1 MCVSKL
7 ASLIDLPPNPI
18 YRKASIPMA
27 GKSKSS
33 MTVKTRKPFA
43 IAMLVVIAW
52 FIITGV
58 FGPLFGKLTSVQ
70 ENNNSSFLP
79 KGAEATQASEVIQT
93 FSGKDSFNFP
103 TLILFEG
110 DVTPKT
116 IAAVNDDLVKVGSV
130 TLDGTS
136 AKISDYLAPNQQITV
151 FPSQDGKAILGNIPL
166 DGNSIAKLLPNDK
179 PVLPAI
185 VEALRADIKPI
196 AEANGLTHYVTGPGG
211 LLGDLF
217 GAFGTL
223 DSSLL
228 LTTLAVVAIIL
239 IVVYRSPILWIIPLI
254 SAMFALSTAGG
265 IVYLLAK
272 NNIIDVDGQSQGI
285 LSVLVLGAATDYAL
299 LLIARYREE
308 LHHHES
314 RFDAMRAAY
323 KGVWEPILASGSTVS
338 ISLLILLFSQLTN
351 TASLGPIGAIG
362 IVCSMITIL
371 TLLPAFLLLF
381 GRWIFWPRRPEFDGD
396 DHVMTGTWNKVGKLI
411 EKNPRRAWIISGAF
425 LLLLASAS
433 TTLKADGIGTVDTFT
448 GNPESVVGQKLLLQH
463 FPGGEGDP
471 TQIVVAA
478 DKIDAVSAAVKGAPG
493 VTDVTP
499 LLDGFAVPGQPLPK
513 IKIVDNKVVLNVTL
527 DKAPDSVEAGNDIPK
542 IRELA
547 HAADATSLVGG
558 TSAVYFDVRTANG
571 RDNRTI
577 IPIILFV
584 ITLILGLLLRSI
596 LSAVLLLGTVVLS
609 YFATLGVCALVF
621 NHIFGFAGGDNSFPL
636 FAFIFL
642 VALGIDYNIFLMTRV
657 REESQKIGT
666 RAGVIKGL
674 TVTGAVITS
683 AGIVLAATFAVLGL
697 LPLVPL
703 AEIGFAVAF
712 GVLLDTIIVRSI
724 LVPALVHEIGPKV
737 WWPSKLQHEGKKA
750 TQLK

>member
-1 MCVSKL
+1 
-7 ASLIDLPPNPI
+7 
-18 YRKASIPMA
+18 MA

-33 MTVKTRKPFA
+33 TTVKNRKPFA

-116 IAAVNDDLVKVGSV
+116 IAAVNDHIAKVGSI

-196 AEANGLTHYVTGPGG
+196 AESNGLTHYVTGPGG

-223 DSSLL
+223 DSTLL
-228 LTTLAVVAIIL
+228 LTTLSVVAIIL
-239 IVVYRSPILWIIPLI
+239 IIVYRSPILWIIPLL

-272 NNIIDVDGQSQGI
+272 NDIIDVDGQSQGI

-396 DHVMTGTWNKVGKLI
+396 DHVMSGTWSKVGKVI
-411 EKNPRRAWIISGAF
+411 DKNPRRSWIIAGIF
-425 LLLLASAS
+425 LLLLASAAP
-433 TTLKADGIGTVDTFT
+433 TLKADGIGTVDTFT
-448 GNPESVVGQKLLLQH
+448 GNPESVVGQKLLLKH

-478 DKIDAVSAAVKGAPG
+478 DKIEAVSAAVKGAPG

-513 IKIVDNKVVLNVTL
+513 IKVVNNKAILNVTL

-542 IRELA
+542 IRELS
-547 HAADATSLVGG
+547 HAADPTSLVGG

-596 LSAVLLLGTVVLS
+596 FSAVLLLGTVVLS
-609 YFATLGVCALVF
+609 SFATLGVCALVF
-621 NHIFGFAGGDNSFPL
+621 NHVFGFAGGDNSFPL

-703 AEIGFAVAF
+703 AQIGFAVAF

>member
-1 MCVSKL
+1 MQRAQK
-7 ASLIDLPPNPI
+7 N
-18 YRKASIPMA
+18 
-27 GKSKSS
+27 
-33 MTVKTRKPFA
+33 RKPFA

-52 FIITGV
+52 IVITGI

-79 KGAEATQASEVIQT
+79 KGAEATLASEQIQQ
-93 FSGKDSFNFP
+93 FSSQDSFNFP
-103 TLILFEG
+103 ALVLFEG
-110 DVTPKT
+110 SFTPT
-116 IAAVNDDLVKVGSV
+116 TLQAVSDHVAKVGDL
-130 TLDGTS
+130 TLAGTS
-136 AKISDYLAPNQQITV
+136 AKLSEYLAPNQVISV
-151 FPSQDGKAILGNIPL
+151 FPSEDGKALLANIPL
-166 DGNSIAKLLPNDK
+166 DGNAISKLLPNDE
-179 PVLPAI
+179 PVLPAAI
-185 VEALRADIKPI
+185 EALREDIKPI
-196 AEANGLTHYVTGPGG
+196 AEANGFTPYVTGPGG

-228 LTTLAVVAIIL
+228 FTTLGVVAVIL
-239 IVVYRSPILWIIPLI
+239 IVVYRSPILWIIPLL
-254 SAMFALSTAGG
+254 SSLFALSTAGG

-272 NNIIDVDGQSQGI
+272 NDIIDVDGQSQGI
-285 LSVLVLGAATDYAL
+285 LSVLVIGAATDYAL

-308 LHHHES
+308 LHFTDN
-314 RFDAMRAAY
+314 RFEAMRAAY
-323 KGVWEPILASGSTVS
+323 KGVWEPILASGSTVA

-351 TASLGPIGAIG
+351 TAGLGPIGAIG

-371 TLLPAFLLLF
+371 TLLPALLLIF
-381 GRWIFWPRRPEFDGD
+381 GRWIFWPRIPKNDGD
-396 DHVMTGTWNKVGKLI
+396 DHVMTGMWSKVANSIGR
-411 EKNPRRAWIISGAF
+411 NPRKAWVITGVV
-425 LLLLASAS
+425 LLAFAATS

-448 GNPESVVGQKLLLQH
+448 GNPESVVGQKLLVKH

-471 TQIVVAA
+471 TQIVVDVNKIAA
-478 DKIDAVSAAVKGAPG
+478 VTAAVKSAPG
-493 VTDVTP
+493 VTDITP
-499 LLDGFAVPGQPLPK
+499 MLDGIELAGQQSPEM
-513 IKIVDNKVVLNVTL
+513 KVVNGRAVLNVTL

-547 HAADATSLVGG
+547 KSADSTALVGG
-558 TSAVYFDVRTANG
+558 TSAVYFDVRTANN
-571 RDNRTI
+571 RDNKTI
-577 IPIILFV
+577 IPIILLV

-596 LSAVLLLGTVVLS
+596 LSAVVLLGTVVLS

-657 REESQKIGT
+657 REESAKIGT
-666 RAGVIKGL
+666 RAGVIKGV

-703 AEIGFAVAF
+703 AELGFAVGF

-724 LVPALVHEIGPKV
+724 LVPALVHDIGPKI
-737 WWPSKLQHEGKKA
+737 WWPSKLQNK
-750 TQLK
+750 

>member
-1 MCVSKL
+1 VSKI
-7 ASLIDLPPNPI
+7 ASLVDLPPNPN
-18 YRKASIPMA
+18 YRKALIPMA

-33 MTVKTRKPFA
+33 VTVKNRKPFA

-116 IAAVNDDLVKVGSV
+116 IAAVNDHLVKVGSV

-223 DSSLL
+223 DSTLL
-228 LTTLAVVAIIL
+228 LTTLSVVAIIL
-239 IVVYRSPILWIIPLI
+239 IIVYRSPILWIIPLL

-381 GRWIFWPRRPEFDGD
+381 GRWIFWPRRPDFDGD
-396 DHVMTGTWNKVGKLI
+396 DHVMSGTWSKVGKVI
-411 EKNPRRAWIISGAF
+411 DKNPRRSWIIAGIF

-433 TTLKADGIGTVDTFT
+433 PTLKADGIGTVDTFT
-448 GNPESVVGQKLLLQH
+448 GNPESVVGQKLLLKH

-471 TQIVVAA
+471 TQIVVAV
-478 DKIDAVSAAVKGAPG
+478 DKIEAVTAAVKGAPG

-499 LLDGFAVPGQPLPK
+499 LLDGFAIPGQPLPK
-513 IKIVDNKVVLNVTL
+513 VKIVDNKAILNVTL

-547 HAADATSLVGG
+547 HAADSTSLVGG

-666 RAGVIKGL
+666 RRGVIKGL

-703 AEIGFAVAF
+703 AQIGFAVAF

-737 WWPSKLQHEGKKA
+737 WWPSKLQNEGKKA
-750 TQLK
+750 TQLR

>member
-1 MCVSKL
+1 
-7 ASLIDLPPNPI
+7 
-18 YRKASIPMA
+18 MA

-33 MTVKTRKPFA
+33 TTVKNRKPFA

-116 IAAVNDDLVKVGSV
+116 IAAVNDHIAKVGSI

-196 AEANGLTHYVTGPGG
+196 AESNGLTHYVTGPGG

-223 DSSLL
+223 DSTLL
-228 LTTLAVVAIIL
+228 LTTLSVVAIIL
-239 IVVYRSPILWIIPLI
+239 IIVYRSPILWIIPLL

-272 NNIIDVDGQSQGI
+272 NDIIDVDGQSQGI

-362 IVCSMITIL
+362 IVCSMFTIL

-396 DHVMTGTWNKVGKLI
+396 DHVMSGTWSKVGKVI
-411 EKNPRRAWIISGAF
+411 DKNPRRSWIIAGIF
-425 LLLLASAS
+425 LLLLAAAAP
-433 TTLKADGIGTVDTFT
+433 TLKADGIGTVDTFT
-448 GNPESVVGQKLLLQH
+448 GNPESVVGQKLLLKH

-478 DKIDAVSAAVKGAPG
+478 DKIEAVSAAVKGAPG

-513 IKIVDNKVVLNVTL
+513 IKVVNNKAILNVTL

-547 HAADATSLVGG
+547 HAADSTSLVGG

-596 LSAVLLLGTVVLS
+596 FSAVLLLGTVVLS

-703 AEIGFAVAF
+703 AQIGFAVAF